1 MIMIMM
7 MTEMVIA
14 RQYDH
19 HDDNDADGDNRNVN
33 DPGRR
38 MHVPTAKVHSSSK
51 IGAMRSKWN
60 GALVELLSR
69 RASFNAWCFS
79 F

>member
-1 MIMIMM
+1 MIMITM

-19 HDDNDADGDNRNVN
+19 HDDNDADGDNRNVH
-33 DPGRR
+33 DPSRR

-51 IGAMRSKWN
+51 IGAMRSKLN

-69 RASFNAWCFS
+69 WASFNAWCFS
-79 F
+79 L

>member
-1 MIMIMM
+1 MKLIMM

-19 HDDNDADGDNRNVN
+19 HDDNDADGDNRNVH

-51 IGAMRSKWN
+51 IGAMRS
-60 GALVELLSR
+60 
-69 RASFNAWCFS
+69 
-79 F
+79 

>member
-1 MIMIMM
+1 MV

-38 MHVPTAKVHSSSK
+38 VHVPTAKVLSSSK
-51 IGAMRSKWN
+51 IGAMRS
-60 GALVELLSR
+60 
-69 RASFNAWCFS
+69 
-79 F
+79 